1 MNFEHV
7 GLNVAEPLAA
17 AAWYAEHLG
26 LTIVRR
32 KEQPPFTV
40 FLADSDGTM
49 LVEFYLNPPDAVPPY
64 ATMNPLL
71 LHLAFV
77 SADPAQDKDRLIRA
91 GAKFVEDL
99 YLTDGTCLVMLR
111 DPWGLALQ
119 LCKRG
124 APLRRSLQI
133 KT

>member
-17 AAWYAEHLG
+17 ADWYAKHLG

-32 KEQPPFTV
+32 MDKPPFTV

-49 LVEFYLNPPDAVPPY
+49 LVEFYRNPPDQVPPY

-77 SADPAQDKDRLIRA
+77 SANPAADKERLLRA
-91 GAKFVEDL
+91 DATFVEEVHL
-99 YLTDGTCLVMLR
+99 PDGSHLVMLR

-124 APLRRSLQI
+124 TPMRRTL
-133 KT
+133 

>member
-17 AAWYAEHLG
+17 ADWYAAHLG
-26 LTIVRR
+26 LKIVRR
-32 KEQPPFTV
+32 MDQPPFTV

-49 LVEFYLNPPDAVPPY
+49 LVEFYRNPPDQVPPY

-77 SADPAQDKDRLIRA
+77 SADPAADKERLLRA
-91 GAKFVEDL
+91 GATFVEEAHL
-99 YLTDGTCLVMLR
+99 PDGSLLVMLR

-119 LCKRG
+119 LC
-124 APLRRSLQI
+124 RRSMPMCRLR
-133 KT
+133 

>member
-17 AAWYAEHLG
+17 ADWYAKHLG
-26 LTIVRR
+26 LTIARR
-32 KEQPPFTV
+32 METPPFTV

-49 LVEFYLNPPDAVPPY
+49 LVEFYRNPPDRVPPY

-77 SADPAQDKDRLIRA
+77 SADPAADKERLLRA
-91 GAKFVEDL
+91 GATFVEETHL
-99 YLTDGTCLVMLR
+99 NDGSHLVMLR

-119 LCKRG
+119 LCRRG
-124 APLRRSLQI
+124 APMRRSL
-133 KT
+133 